1 MDDKELK
8 QILATKA
15 PAYERSYIEIPR
27 DSVVPRHSS
36 LSDYMDKL
44 VNYDAKM
51 LNRIDDLVM
60 RYRLGAT
67 DVVMEEHYGT
77 ILPRIN
83 QKGMIVGGS
92 VIYYNTEDGAMLQK
106 DELINHLYSWYAFD
120 YFTDPNVFFGE
131 HLWLGRQ
138 TIIVQEEKTALLGAL
153 AHPNFDWLA
162 VGVGNNLTDAM
173 MKKFIGRLVI
183 LFPDDFC
190 FEYWSEHFGS
200 KFKVDDSFTHRDINQ
215 YLIDVIHKQHVP

>member
-15 PAYERSYIEIPR
+15 PACKRSFIEIPK
-27 DSVVPRHSS
+27 DSVAPHHSS
-36 LSDYMDKL
+36 LTDYMDKF
-44 VNYDAKM
+44 VKCDNKM

-60 RYRLGAT
+60 RYRLGAVHET
-67 DVVMEEHYGT
+67 MNEHYGT
-77 ILPRIN
+77 VLPRIN
-83 QKGMIVGGS
+83 HKGMIVGGS
-92 VIYYNTEDGAMLQK
+92 VIYYNTEDGTMLQK
-106 DELINHLYSWYAFD
+106 DELVDHLYPWYAFD
-120 YFTDPNVFFGE
+120 YYTEPNVFFGE
-131 HLWLGRQ
+131 HLCHRRQ
-138 TIIVQEEKTALLGAL
+138 TVIVPEEKTALLGAL
-153 AHPNFDWLA
+153 AHPDFDWLA

-173 MKKFIGRLVI
+173 MKKFIGRQVI

-215 YLIDVIHKQHVP
+215 YLIDFIHNRQVP

>member
-1 MDDKELK
+1 MDDRELK

-15 PAYERSYIEIPR
+15 PAYERSFIEIPR
-27 DSVVPRHSS
+27 DSVVPNHSS

-51 LNRIDDLVM
+51 LSRIDNIVM
-60 RYRLGAT
+60 RYRLGAVHKT
-67 DVVMEEHYGT
+67 MNNRYGT
-77 ILPRIN
+77 VLPRIN
-83 QKGMIVGGS
+83 QKGTIVGGS
-92 VIYYNTEDGAMLQK
+92 VIYYNTEDGSMLYK
-106 DELINHLYSWYAFD
+106 DTLINNLYSWYAFD
-120 YFTDPNVFFGE
+120 YYTDSNVFFGE

-153 AHPNFDWLA
+153 AHPDFDWLA

-173 MKKFIGRLVI
+173 MKKFIGRQVI

-190 FEYWSEHFGS
+190 FEFWSEHFGS

-215 YLIDVIHKQHVP
+215 YLIDFIQNQHVP

>member
-15 PAYERSYIEIPR
+15 PAYHRSFIEIPR

-36 LSDYMDKL
+36 LSDYMDK
-44 VNYDAKM
+44 VVKYDNKM

-60 RYRLGAT
+60 RYRLGAVSET
-67 DVVMEEHYGT
+67 MNEHFGT
-77 ILPRIN
+77 VLPRITR
-83 QKGMIVGGS
+83 KGMIVGGNI
-92 VIYYNTEDGAMLQK
+92 VYYNTEDGAMLQK
-106 DELINHLYSWYAFD
+106 DELVDHLYSWYAFD

-153 AHPNFDWLA
+153 AHPNFEWLA

-173 MKKFIGRLVI
+173 MKKFIGRQVI

-200 KFKVDDSFTHRDINQ
+200 KFKVDDSFIHRDINQ

>member
-15 PAYERSYIEIPR
+15 PAYQRSFIEIPR

-36 LSDYMDKL
+36 LSDYMDK
-44 VNYDAKM
+44 VVKYDNRM

-60 RYRLGAT
+60 RYRLGAVSET
-67 DVVMEEHYGT
+67 MNEHFGAV
-77 ILPRIN
+77 LPRIN
-83 QKGMIVGGS
+83 RNGMIVGGN
-92 VIYYNTEDGAMLQK
+92 VIYYNTEDGAMIQK
-106 DELINHLYSWYAFD
+106 DELIEHLYSWYAFD

-153 AHPNFDWLA
+153 AHPDFDWLA

-173 MKKFIGRLVI
+173 MKKFIGRQVI

-200 KFKVDDSFTHRDINQ
+200 KFKVDDSFIHRDINQ
-215 YLIDVIHKQHVP
+215 YLIDMIHKQHVP

>member
-15 PAYERSYIEIPR
+15 PVYQRSFIEIPR
-27 DSVVPRHSS
+27 DSFVPRHSS

-51 LNRIDDLVM
+51 LSRIDDLVM

-67 DVVMEEHYGT
+67 SKTMSEHYGT
-77 ILPRIN
+77 VLPRIN
-83 QKGMIVGGS
+83 KKGMIVGGN
-92 VIYYNTEDGAMLQK
+92 VIYYNTEDGAMIQK
-106 DELINHLYSWYAFD
+106 DELIDHLYSWYAFD
-120 YFTDPNVFFGE
+120 YYTDPNVFFGE

-153 AHPNFDWLA
+153 AHPIFDWLA

-200 KFKVDDSFTHRDINQ
+200 KFKVDDSFTHCDINQ
-215 YLIDVIHKQHVP
+215 YLIDFIHNQQVP

>member
-15 PAYERSYIEIPR
+15 PAYQRSFIEIPR

-36 LSDYMDKL
+36 LSDYMDK
-44 VNYDAKM
+44 VVKYDNRM

-60 RYRLGAT
+60 SYRLGAVSAT
-67 DVVMEEHYGT
+67 MNEHFGAV
-77 ILPRIN
+77 LPRIN
-83 QKGMIVGGS
+83 RNGMIVGGN
-92 VIYYNTEDGAMLQK
+92 VIYYNTEDGAMIQK

-153 AHPNFDWLA
+153 AHPDFDWLA

-173 MKKFIGRLVI
+173 MKKFIGRQVI

-200 KFKVDDSFTHRDINQ
+200 KFKVDDSFIHRDINQ
-215 YLIDVIHKQHVP
+215 YLIDMIHKQHVP

>member
-27 DSVVPRHSS
+27 DSAVPRHSS

-138 TIIVQEEKTALLGAL
+138 TIIVQEEKTALLGTL
-153 AHPNFDWLA
+153 AHPDFDWLA

-173 MKKFIGRLVI
+173 MKKFMGRQVI
-183 LFPDDFC
+183 LFPDDFSY
-190 FEYWSEHFGS
+190 EYWSEHFGS

>member
-15 PAYERSYIEIPR
+15 PAYQRSFIEIPR
-27 DSVVPRHSS
+27 DSFLPRHSS
-36 LSDYMDKL
+36 LSDYMDK
-44 VNYDAKM
+44 VAKYDNKM
-51 LNRIDDLVM
+51 LSRIDNIVM
-60 RYRLGAT
+60 RYRLGAVHKT
-67 DVVMEEHYGT
+67 MNYHYGT
-77 ILPRIN
+77 VLPCIN

-92 VIYYNTEDGAMLQK
+92 VIYYNTEDGSMLYK
-106 DELINHLYSWYAFD
+106 DTLINNLYSWYAFD
-120 YFTDPNVFFGE
+120 YYTDSNVFFGE

-153 AHPNFDWLA
+153 AHPDFDWLA

-173 MKKFIGRLVI
+173 MRKFMGRQVI

-200 KFKVDDSFTHRDINQ
+200 KFKVDDTFTHRDINQ
-215 YLIDVIHKQHVP
+215 YLIDFIHNQQVP